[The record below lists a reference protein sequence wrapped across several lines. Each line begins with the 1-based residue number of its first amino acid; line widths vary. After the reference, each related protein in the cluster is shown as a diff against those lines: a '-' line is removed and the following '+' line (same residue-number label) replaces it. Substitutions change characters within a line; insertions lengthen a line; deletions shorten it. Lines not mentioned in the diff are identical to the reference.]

1 MNQFINSESFDE
13 KLENKFN
20 QDNFYAQ
27 PKNTKIIFDINNGE
41 EIVGNAVVANL
52 EEINEKIPVYS
63 YNSSI
68 YKKYLQGKRLITGV
82 IALRKVTVST
92 FLSIMKK
99 NKANEY
105 INTKIDNYK
114 SQLKEL
120 EKIRINVPVEL
131 IRVLKNRINRLSKL
145 LNENDNNYIQY
156 VQNEYNEFLEID
168 NLLYYIENKNNGSVN
183 GNNTAKITIQ
193 FNNMYD
199 SGPMIKIKDVL
210 FIKKQ
215 TDINVDKNDI
225 FEVYN
230 FIGNP
235 DNNYTKEKEMTTN
248 NNTNVTTTTTVIK
261 DNNTNIT
268 DTTKE
273 VDKETQIA
281 IESKLREQKIT
292 IDTTTKKMIITD

>member
-1 MNQFINSESFDE
+1 MNQFINSEAFDI
-13 KLENKFN
+13 KLEKQFN

-27 PKNTKIIFDINNGE
+27 PKNTKIIFNIDNKE

-99 NKANEY
+99 N
-105 INTKIDNYK
+105 TIDNYINSEIDGYK
-114 SQLKEL
+114 KQLKEL

-131 IRVLKNRINRLSKL
+131 IRVLKNRINRLNKIL
-145 LNENDNNYIQY
+145 DEDNGYIKY
-156 VQNEYNEFLEID
+156 MQNERNEFLEID
-168 NLLYYIENKNNGSVN
+168 NLLYYIENQNNGNTNS
-183 GNNTAKITIQ
+183 NNTAKITIQ
-193 FNNMYD
+193 FNNMYEN
-199 SGPMIKIKDVL
+199 GPKIKIKDVL
-210 FIKKQ
+210 FVKKQ

-235 DNNYTKEKEMTTN
+235 DNSYTEEKEMVKDN
-248 NNTNVTTTTTVIK
+248 KEVSNVTKNNEKVNDTNKADIIDEKTKAIIK
-261 DNNTNIT
+261 
-268 DTTKE
+268 
-273 VDKETQIA
+273 
-281 IESKLREQKIT
+281 SKMEEQKIT

>member
-1 MNQFINSESFDE
+1 MNQFINSEAFDIELE
-13 KLENKFN
+13 KQFN

-27 PKNTKIIFDINNGE
+27 PKNTKIIFNIDNKE

-99 NKANEY
+99 NTVDNY
-105 INTKIDNYK
+105 INSEIDGYK
-114 SQLKEL
+114 KQLKEL

-131 IRVLKNRINRLSKL
+131 IRVLKNRINRLNKIL
-145 LNENDNNYIQY
+145 DEDNGYIKY
-156 VQNEYNEFLEID
+156 MQNERNEFLEID
-168 NLLYYIENKNNGSVN
+168 NLLYYIENQNNGNTNS
-183 GNNTAKITIQ
+183 NNTAKITIQ
-193 FNNMYD
+193 FNNMYEN
-199 SGPMIKIKDVL
+199 GPKIKIKDVL
-210 FIKKQ
+210 FVKKQ

-235 DNNYTKEKEMTTN
+235 DNSYTEEKEMVKDN
-248 NNTNVTTTTTVIK
+248 KEVSNVTKNNEKVNDTNKVDVIDEK
-261 DNNTNIT
+261 
-268 DTTKE
+268 TK
-273 VDKETQIA
+273 A
-281 IESKLREQKIT
+281 IIKSKMEEQKIT

>member
-1 MNQFINSESFDE
+1 MNQFINSEAFDI
-13 KLENKFN
+13 KLEKQFN

-27 PKNTKIIFDINNGE
+27 PKNTKIIFDIDNNE

-99 NKANEY
+99 HTVDTY
-105 INTKIDNYK
+105 INSEIDGYK
-114 SQLKEL
+114 KQLKEL

-131 IRVLKNRINRLSKL
+131 IRVLKNRINRLHKML
-145 LNENDNNYIQY
+145 DEDNGYIEY
-156 VQNEYNEFLEID
+156 KQNERNEFLEID
-168 NLLYYIENKNNGSVN
+168 NLLYYIENQNKGDTN

-193 FNNMYD
+193 FNNMYEN
-199 SGPMIKIKDVL
+199 GPKIKIKDVL
-210 FIKKQ
+210 FVKKQ

-235 DNNYTKEKEMTTN
+235 DNSYTEEKEM
-248 NNTNVTTTTTVIK
+248 IK
-261 DNNTNIT
+261 DN
-268 DTTKE
+268 KE
-273 VDKETQIA
+273 VSNVTKNNEKVNDANTADTIDEKTKA
-281 IESKLREQKIT
+281 IIKSKMEEQKIT

>member
-1 MNQFINSESFDE
+1 MNQFINSEAFDIELE
-13 KLENKFN
+13 KQFN

-27 PKNTKIIFDINNGE
+27 PKNTKIIFDIDNNE

-99 NKANEY
+99 HTVDNY
-105 INTKIDNYK
+105 INSEIDGYK
-114 SQLKEL
+114 KQLKEL

-131 IRVLKNRINRLSKL
+131 IRVLKNRINRLYKML
-145 LNENDNNYIQY
+145 DEDNGYIEY
-156 VQNEYNEFLEID
+156 KQNERNEFLEID
-168 NLLYYIENKNNGSVN
+168 NLLYYIENQNKGNTN

-193 FNNMYD
+193 FNNMYEN
-199 SGPMIKIKDVL
+199 GPKIKIKDVL
-210 FIKKQ
+210 FVKKQ

-235 DNNYTKEKEMTTN
+235 DNSYTEEKEM
-248 NNTNVTTTTTVIK
+248 IK
-261 DNNTNIT
+261 DN
-268 DTTKE
+268 KE
-273 VDKETQIA
+273 VSNVTKNNEKVNDTNTADTIDEKTKA
-281 IESKLREQKIT
+281 IIKSKMEEQKIT

>member
-1 MNQFINSESFDE
+1 MNQFINSEAFDIELE
-13 KLENKFN
+13 KQFN

-27 PKNTKIIFDINNGE
+27 PKNTKIIFNIDNKE

-99 NKANEY
+99 NTVDNY
-105 INTKIDNYK
+105 INSEIDGYK
-114 SQLKEL
+114 KQLKEL

-131 IRVLKNRINRLSKL
+131 IRVLKNRINRLNKIL
-145 LNENDNNYIQY
+145 DEDNGYIKY
-156 VQNEYNEFLEID
+156 MQNERNEFLEID
-168 NLLYYIENKNNGSVN
+168 NLLYYIENQNNGNTNS
-183 GNNTAKITIQ
+183 NNTAKITIQ
-193 FNNMYD
+193 FNNMYEN
-199 SGPMIKIKDVL
+199 GPKIKIKDVL
-210 FIKKQ
+210 FVKKQ

-235 DNNYTKEKEMTTN
+235 DNSYTEEKEMVKDN
-248 NNTNVTTTTTVIK
+248 KEVSNVTKNNEKVNDTNKADVIDEK
-261 DNNTNIT
+261 
-268 DTTKE
+268 TK
-273 VDKETQIA
+273 A
-281 IESKLREQKIT
+281 IIKSKMEEQKIT

>member
-1 MNQFINSESFDE
+1 MNQFINSEAFDI
-13 KLENKFN
+13 KLEKQFN

-27 PKNTKIIFDINNGE
+27 PKNTKIIFNIDNKE

-99 NKANEY
+99 N
-105 INTKIDNYK
+105 TIDNYINSEIDGYK
-114 SQLKEL
+114 KQLKEL

-131 IRVLKNRINRLSKL
+131 IRVLKNRINRLNKIL
-145 LNENDNNYIQY
+145 DEDNGYIKY
-156 VQNEYNEFLEID
+156 MQNERNEFLEID
-168 NLLYYIENKNNGSVN
+168 NLLYYIENQNNGNTNS
-183 GNNTAKITIQ
+183 NNTAKITIQ
-193 FNNMYD
+193 FNNMYEN
-199 SGPMIKIKDVL
+199 GPKIKIKDVL
-210 FIKKQ
+210 FVKKQ

-235 DNNYTKEKEMTTN
+235 DNSYTEEKEMVKDNKEVSNVTN
-248 NNTNVTTTTTVIK
+248 NNEKVNDTNKADVIDEK
-261 DNNTNIT
+261 
-268 DTTKE
+268 TK
-273 VDKETQIA
+273 A
-281 IESKLREQKIT
+281 IIKSKMEEQKIT

>member
-1 MNQFINSESFDE
+1 MNQFINSEAFDI
-13 KLENKFN
+13 KLEKQFN

-27 PKNTKIIFDINNGE
+27 PKNTKIIFNIDNKE

-99 NKANEY
+99 NTVDNY
-105 INTKIDNYK
+105 INSEIDGYK
-114 SQLKEL
+114 KQLKEL

-131 IRVLKNRINRLSKL
+131 IRVLKNRINRLNKIL
-145 LNENDNNYIQY
+145 DEDNGYIKY
-156 VQNEYNEFLEID
+156 MQNECNEFLEID
-168 NLLYYIENKNNGSVN
+168 NLLYYIENQNNGNTNS
-183 GNNTAKITIQ
+183 NNTAKITIQ
-193 FNNMYD
+193 FNNMYEN
-199 SGPMIKIKDVL
+199 GPKIKIKDVL
-210 FIKKQ
+210 FVKKQ

-235 DNNYTKEKEMTTN
+235 DNSYTEEKEMVKDN
-248 NNTNVTTTTTVIK
+248 KEVSNVTKNNEKVNDTNKADIIDEKTKAIIK
-261 DNNTNIT
+261 
-268 DTTKE
+268 
-273 VDKETQIA
+273 
-281 IESKLREQKIT
+281 SKMEEQKIT

>member
-1 MNQFINSESFDE
+1 MNQFINSEAFDI
-13 KLENKFN
+13 KLEKQFN

-27 PKNTKIIFDINNGE
+27 PKNTKIIFNIDNKE

-99 NKANEY
+99 NAVDNY
-105 INTKIDNYK
+105 INSEIDGYK
-114 SQLKEL
+114 KQLKEL

-131 IRVLKNRINRLSKL
+131 IRVLKNRINRLNKIL
-145 LNENDNNYIQY
+145 DEDNGYIKY
-156 VQNEYNEFLEID
+156 KQNERNEFLEID
-168 NLLYYIENKNNGSVN
+168 NLLYYIENQNKGNTN

-193 FNNMYD
+193 FNNMYEN
-199 SGPMIKIKDVL
+199 GPKIKIKDVL
-210 FIKKQ
+210 FVKKQ

-235 DNNYTKEKEMTTN
+235 DNSYTEEKEM
-248 NNTNVTTTTTVIK
+248 IK
-261 DNNTNIT
+261 DN
-268 DTTKE
+268 KE
-273 VDKETQIA
+273 VSNVTKNNEKVNDTNKADTIDEKTKA
-281 IESKLREQKIT
+281 IIKSKMEEQKIT

>member
-1 MNQFINSESFDE
+1 MNQFINSEAFDIELE
-13 KLENKFN
+13 KQFN

-27 PKNTKIIFDINNGE
+27 PKNTKIIFNIDNGE

-99 NKANEY
+99 NTVDNY
-105 INTKIDNYK
+105 INSEIDGYK
-114 SQLKEL
+114 KQLKEL
-120 EKIRINVPVEL
+120 EKIRTNVPVEL
-131 IRVLKNRINRLSKL
+131 IRVLKNRINRLNKML
-145 LNENDNNYIQY
+145 DEDNGYIEY
-156 VQNEYNEFLEID
+156 KQNERNEFLEID
-168 NLLYYIENKNNGSVN
+168 NLLYYIENQNNGNTN

-193 FNNMYD
+193 FNNMYEN
-199 SGPMIKIKDVL
+199 GPRIKIKDVL
-210 FIKKQ
+210 FVKKQ

-235 DNNYTKEKEMTTN
+235 DNSYTEEKEMVKDN
-248 NNTNVTTTTTVIK
+248 KEISNVTKNDEKVNDTNKADTIDEKTKAIIK
-261 DNNTNIT
+261 
-268 DTTKE
+268 
-273 VDKETQIA
+273 
-281 IESKLREQKIT
+281 SKMEEQKIT

>member
-1 MNQFINSESFDE
+1 MNQFINSEAFDI
-13 KLENKFN
+13 KLEKQFN

-27 PKNTKIIFDINNGE
+27 PKNTKIIFNIDNKE

-99 NKANEY
+99 NTVDNY
-105 INTKIDNYK
+105 INSEIDGYK
-114 SQLKEL
+114 KQLKEL

-131 IRVLKNRINRLSKL
+131 IRVLKNRINRLNKIL
-145 LNENDNNYIQY
+145 DEDNGYIKY
-156 VQNEYNEFLEID
+156 MQNERNEFLEID
-168 NLLYYIENKNNGSVN
+168 NLLYYIENQNNGNTNS
-183 GNNTAKITIQ
+183 NNTAKITIQ
-193 FNNMYD
+193 FNNMYEN
-199 SGPMIKIKDVL
+199 GPKIKIKDVL
-210 FIKKQ
+210 FVKKQ

-235 DNNYTKEKEMTTN
+235 DNSYTEEKEMVKDN
-248 NNTNVTTTTTVIK
+248 KEVSNVTKNNEKVNDTNKADIIDEKTKAIIK
-261 DNNTNIT
+261 
-268 DTTKE
+268 
-273 VDKETQIA
+273 
-281 IESKLREQKIT
+281 SKMEEQKIT

>member
-1 MNQFINSESFDE
+1 MNQFINSEAFDIELE
-13 KLENKFN
+13 KQFN

-27 PKNTKIIFDINNGE
+27 PKNTKIIFNIDNGE

-99 NKANEY
+99 NTVDNY
-105 INTKIDNYK
+105 INSEIDGYK
-114 SQLKEL
+114 KQLKEL
-120 EKIRINVPVEL
+120 EKIRTNVPVEL
-131 IRVLKNRINRLSKL
+131 IRVLKNRINRLNKML
-145 LNENDNNYIQY
+145 DEDNGYIEY
-156 VQNEYNEFLEID
+156 KQNERNEFLEID
-168 NLLYYIENKNNGSVN
+168 NLLYYIENQNNGNTN

-193 FNNMYD
+193 FNNMYEN
-199 SGPMIKIKDVL
+199 GPRIKIKDVL
-210 FIKKQ
+210 FVKKQ

-235 DNNYTKEKEMTTN
+235 DNSYTEEKEMVKDN
-248 NNTNVTTTTTVIK
+248 KEVSNVTKNDEKVNDTNKADTIDEKTKAIIK
-261 DNNTNIT
+261 
-268 DTTKE
+268 
-273 VDKETQIA
+273 
-281 IESKLREQKIT
+281 SKMEEQKIT

>member
-1 MNQFINSESFDE
+1 MNQFINSEAFDIELE
-13 KLENKFN
+13 KQFN

-27 PKNTKIIFDINNGE
+27 PKNTKIIFDIDNNE

-99 NKANEY
+99 HTVDNY
-105 INTKIDNYK
+105 INSEIDGYK
-114 SQLKEL
+114 KQLKEL

-131 IRVLKNRINRLSKL
+131 IKVLKNRINRLYKML
-145 LNENDNNYIQY
+145 DEDNGYIEY
-156 VQNEYNEFLEID
+156 KQNERNEFLEID
-168 NLLYYIENKNNGSVN
+168 NLLYYIENQNKGNTN

-193 FNNMYD
+193 FNNMYEN
-199 SGPMIKIKDVL
+199 GPKIKIKDVL
-210 FIKKQ
+210 FVKKQ

-235 DNNYTKEKEMTTN
+235 DNSYTEEKEMIRDN
-248 NNTNVTTTTTVIK
+248 KEVSNVTKNNEKVNDTNTADTIDEKTKAIIK
-261 DNNTNIT
+261 
-268 DTTKE
+268 
-273 VDKETQIA
+273 
-281 IESKLREQKIT
+281 SKMEEQKIT

>member
-1 MNQFINSESFDE
+1 MNQFINSEAFDIELE
-13 KLENKFN
+13 KQFN
-20 QDNFYAQ
+20 RDNFYAQ
-27 PKNTKIIFDINNGE
+27 PKNTKIIFNIDNGE

-99 NKANEY
+99 NTVDNY
-105 INTKIDNYK
+105 INSEIDGYK
-114 SQLKEL
+114 KQLKEL
-120 EKIRINVPVEL
+120 EKIRTNVPVEL
-131 IRVLKNRINRLSKL
+131 IRVLKKRINRLNKML
-145 LNENDNNYIQY
+145 DEDNGYIEY
-156 VQNEYNEFLEID
+156 KQNERNEFLEID
-168 NLLYYIENKNNGSVN
+168 NLLYYIENQNNGNTN

-193 FNNMYD
+193 FNNMYEN
-199 SGPMIKIKDVL
+199 GPRIKIKDVL
-210 FIKKQ
+210 FVKKQ

-235 DNNYTKEKEMTTN
+235 DNSYTEEKEMVKDN
-248 NNTNVTTTTTVIK
+248 KEISNVTKNDEKVNDTNKADTIDEKTKAIIK
-261 DNNTNIT
+261 
-268 DTTKE
+268 
-273 VDKETQIA
+273 
-281 IESKLREQKIT
+281 SKMEEQKIT